1 MALDEHFVPSALQS
15 QADIPTHIGLGHEHI
30 QNVDAALQGGIH
42 HLMNGFGVQALQ
54 MFTTKADLT
63 GLQPGAA
70 QGFIDH
76 MRPPLFMDL
85 SLL

>member
-1 MALDEHFVPSALQS
+1 MALDEHFVPPSLQS
-15 QADIPTHIGLGHEHI
+15 KADIPAHIGFGHEHI
-30 QNVDAALQGGIH
+30 QNVDAAFQSGIH

-54 MFTTKADLT
+54 MFTAKADLT
-63 GLQPGAA
+63 GLQSGAA

-85 SLL
+85 FLL